1 MIRATI
7 SRADIMVTMEFP
19 DSKNPFAILSR
30 CMKACD
36 DAVTGLPIAAV
47 PDLKPKEYD
56 QGGGS

>member
-1 MIRATI
+1 
-7 SRADIMVTMEFP
+7 MVTMEFP